1 MGIESN
7 LLFNACINIFALL
20 FKINLLSVI
29 EFICWIIIDG
39 FFLDIFFVI
48 FFIFPKINNY
58 PPGQYQ
64 ICADIYSLNKD
75 TINEQN
81 RKHVT

>member
-1 MGIESN
+1 MDI
-7 LLFNACINIFALL
+7 LINHYGSQHFPR
-20 FKINLLSVI
+20 FTLSVLI
-29 EFICWIIIDG
+29 
-39 FFLDIFFVI
+39 
-48 FFIFPKINNY
+48 IFPKINSY
-58 PPGQYQ
+58 PPEQYQ